1 MADKS
6 SIDLVM
12 IDDQSTIIAL
22 MKVALKSLGYG
33 RLEAA
38 KNGVEGL
45 ELIRRIQPNAVICD
59 INMPGMNGLEVLREV
74 RCGNSGA
81 PQALPFIFL
90 TGVTESE
97 VVRVALELDANAFM
111 PKPFKPADLDMRLHR
126 VLSNPHPVKPPAA
139 YASVIPPRVR
149 DANAPAEDD
158 APKRAYQPQR
168 GVEKAV
174 KELAEGAVLA
184 VDVQS
189 TLGSVL
195 VSAGMTITASM
206 RDKLSDLVDVG
217 VIPPLTRIEG

>member
-1 MADKS
+1 MADNSK
-6 SIDLVM
+6 IDLVL
-12 IDDQSTIIAL
+12 IDDQIAILAL
-22 MKVALKSLGYG
+22 MKASLAALGY
-33 RLEAA
+33 RKLEGARS
-38 KNGVEGL
+38 GSEGL
-45 ELIRRIQPNAVICD
+45 ELIRRIRPHAVICD

-111 PKPFKPADLDMRLHR
+111 PKPFKPADLDLRLHR
-126 VLSNPHPVKPPAA
+126 VLSSPHPVKPPSA
-139 YASVIPPRVR
+139 YASVIPPKVR
-149 DANAPAEDD
+149 EANAPEDT
-158 APKRAYQPQR
+158 APKRAYQPQK

-174 KELAEGAVLA
+174 KELEEGAVLA

-189 TLGSVL
+189 TFGSLL
-195 VSAGMTITASM
+195 VSAGMTITPAL

-217 VIPPLTRIEG
+217 VIPPLTRIEA

>member
-38 KNGVEGL
+38 KNGKEGL
-45 ELIRRIQPNAVICD
+45 ELIRRIQPNVVICD

-74 RCGNSGA
+74 RCGNAGA

-111 PKPFKPADLDMRLHR
+111 PKPFKPADLDLRLHR
-126 VLSNPHPVKPPAA
+126 VLSRPHPVKPPAA
-139 YASVIPPRVR
+139 YASVIPPQVR
-149 DANAPAEDD
+149 DPNAPDEKEAK
-158 APKRAYQPQR
+158 PPYQRPH

-184 VDVQS
+184 VDIRS

-195 VSAGMTITASM
+195 VSAGMTITTPM
-206 RDKLSDLVDVG
+206 RDRLSDLVDVG
-217 VIPPLTRIEG
+217 VISPFARIEG